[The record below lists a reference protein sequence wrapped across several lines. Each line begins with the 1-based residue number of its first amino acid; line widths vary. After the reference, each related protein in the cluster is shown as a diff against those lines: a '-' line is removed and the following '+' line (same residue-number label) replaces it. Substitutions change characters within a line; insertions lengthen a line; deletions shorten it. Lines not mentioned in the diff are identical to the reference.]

1 MIDFKL
7 PNFNDNQLDDAKE
20 RKQIKEYLVLLTR
33 QLKYILNNIDVE
45 NLASGLSKSISD
57 NGAAVTKVTQDL
69 RDIGGAI
76 SKVEKN
82 ATQLGLNAENHERS
96 CILVLKMADSE
107 LARVT
112 IQFTGNFVTD
122 TQLEQKGYVTD
133 TELEQKGYVTATALE
148 QKGYVTATALEQK
161 GYVTATALEQ
171 KGYVT
176 ATELEQKGYVT
187 DTELEQKGYVTDT
200 ELEQNGVSKITGA
213 TGTFSSLSSA
223 SGSTQLDGSHVASVK
238 LFATGVATAQDGET
252 YYPVYIKS
260 NGELIKA
267 AEAYSPAEGG

>member
-57 NGAAVTKVTQDL
+57 NGAAVNKVSQDL

-82 ATQLGLNAENHERS
+82 ATQLSLNAENRERS

-133 TELEQKGYVTATALE
+133 AE
-148 QKGYVTATALEQK
+148 
-161 GYVTATALEQ
+161 LEQ

-187 DTELEQKGYVTDT
+187 AT

-223 SGSTQLDGSHVASVK
+223 SGSTQLDGSHVASAK
-238 LFATGVATAQDGET
+238 LFANGVATAQDGET

-260 NGELIKA
+260 NGELIRA
-267 AEAYSPAEGG
+267 AEAYSPAKGG

>member
-57 NGAAVTKVTQDL
+57 NGAAVNKVSQDL

-82 ATQLGLNAENHERS
+82 ATQLSLNAENRERS

-122 TQLEQKGYVTD
+122 TQLEQKGYVTA
-133 TELEQKGYVTATALE
+133 TELEQKGYVTA
-148 QKGYVTATALEQK
+148 
-161 GYVTATALEQ
+161 
-171 KGYVT
+171 
-176 ATELEQKGYVT
+176 
-187 DTELEQKGYVTDT
+187 T

-223 SGSTQLDGSHVASVK
+223 SGSTQLDGSHVASAK

-260 NGELIKA
+260 NGELIRA

>member
-57 NGAAVTKVTQDL
+57 NGAAVTKVSQDL

-82 ATQLGLNAENHERS
+82 ATQLGLNAENRERS
-96 CILVLKMADSE
+96 CILVLKMADAE

-133 TELEQKGYVTATALE
+133 TELEQKGYVTAT
-148 QKGYVTATALEQK
+148 
-161 GYVTATALEQ
+161 
-171 KGYVT
+171 
-176 ATELEQKGYVT
+176 ELA
-187 DTELEQKGYVTDT
+187 
-200 ELEQNGVSKITGA
+200 QNGVSKITGA

>member
-57 NGAAVTKVTQDL
+57 NGAAVNKVSQDL

-82 ATQLGLNAENHERS
+82 ATQLSLNADNHERS

-122 TQLEQKGYVTD
+122 TQLEHKGYVTD
-133 TELEQKGYVTATALE
+133 AELEQKGYVTA
-148 QKGYVTATALEQK
+148 
-161 GYVTATALEQ
+161 
-171 KGYVT
+171 
-176 ATELEQKGYVT
+176 
-187 DTELEQKGYVTDT
+187 T

-223 SGSTQLDGSHVASVK
+223 SGSTQLDGSHVASAK

-260 NGELIKA
+260 NGELIRA

>member
-7 PNFNDNQLDDAKE
+7 PNLNDNQLDDAKE

-45 NLASGLSKSISD
+45 NLASDLSKSISD
-57 NGAAVTKVTQDL
+57 NGAAVNKVSQDL

-82 ATQLGLNAENHERS
+82 ATQLSLNAENHERS

-122 TQLEQKGYVTD
+122 AQ
-133 TELEQKGYVTATALE
+133 
-148 QKGYVTATALEQK
+148 
-161 GYVTATALEQ
+161 LEQ

-176 ATELEQKGYVT
+176 ATELEQK
-187 DTELEQKGYVTDT
+187 
-200 ELEQNGVSKITGA
+200 GVSKITGA

-223 SGSTQLDGSHVASVK
+223 SGSTQLDGSHVASAK
-238 LFATGVATAQDGET
+238 LFANGVATAQDGET

-260 NGELIKA
+260 NGELIRA

>member
-7 PNFNDNQLDDAKE
+7 PNFNDNQIDDAKE

-57 NGAAVTKVTQDL
+57 NGAAVTKVSQDL

-82 ATQLGLNAENHERS
+82 ATQLGLNAENRERS

-133 TELEQKGYVTATALE
+133 TELEQKGYVTAT
-148 QKGYVTATALEQK
+148 
-161 GYVTATALEQ
+161 
-171 KGYVT
+171 
-176 ATELEQKGYVT
+176 ELA
-187 DTELEQKGYVTDT
+187 
-200 ELEQNGVSKITGA
+200 QNGVSKITGA

>member
-33 QLKYILNNIDVE
+33 QLKYILNNIGVE
-45 NLASGLSKSISD
+45 NLASDLSKSISD
-57 NGAAVTKVTQDL
+57 NGAAVNKVSQDL

-82 ATQLGLNAENHERS
+82 ATQLSLNAENRERS

-122 TQLEQKGYVTD
+122 AQLEQKGYVTD
-133 TELEQKGYVTATALE
+133 AELEQKGYVTA
-148 QKGYVTATALEQK
+148 
-161 GYVTATALEQ
+161 
-171 KGYVT
+171 
-176 ATELEQKGYVT
+176 
-187 DTELEQKGYVTDT
+187 T

-223 SGSTQLDGSHVASVK
+223 SGSTQLDGSHVASAK

-260 NGELIKA
+260 NGELIRA
-267 AEAYSPAEGG
+267 AEAYSPAKGG

>member
-57 NGAAVTKVTQDL
+57 NGAAVNKVSQDL

-82 ATQLGLNAENHERS
+82 ATQLSLNAENRERS

-122 TQLEQKGYVTD
+122 TQLEHKGYVTD
-133 TELEQKGYVTATALE
+133 AELEQKGYVTA
-148 QKGYVTATALEQK
+148 
-161 GYVTATALEQ
+161 
-171 KGYVT
+171 
-176 ATELEQKGYVT
+176 
-187 DTELEQKGYVTDT
+187 T

-213 TGTFSSLSSA
+213 TGTFSSLSST
-223 SGSTQLDGSHVASVK
+223 SGSTQLDGSHVASAK

-260 NGELIKA
+260 NGELIRA
-267 AEAYSPAEGG
+267 AEAYSPAKGG

>member
-45 NLASGLSKSISD
+45 NLASDLSKSISD
-57 NGAAVTKVTQDL
+57 NGAAVNKVSQDL

-82 ATQLGLNAENHERS
+82 ATQLSLNAENHERS

-133 TELEQKGYVTATALE
+133 AELEQKGYVTA
-148 QKGYVTATALEQK
+148 
-161 GYVTATALEQ
+161 
-171 KGYVT
+171 
-176 ATELEQKGYVT
+176 
-187 DTELEQKGYVTDT
+187 T

-223 SGSTQLDGSHVASVK
+223 SGSTQLDGSHVASAK

-260 NGELIKA
+260 NGELIRA
-267 AEAYSPAEGG
+267 AEAYSPAKGG

>member
-82 ATQLGLNAENHERS
+82 ATQLGLNAENRERS

-133 TELEQKGYVTATALE
+133 TELEQKGYVTAT
-148 QKGYVTATALEQK
+148 
-161 GYVTATALEQ
+161 
-171 KGYVT
+171 
-176 ATELEQKGYVT
+176 ELA
-187 DTELEQKGYVTDT
+187 
-200 ELEQNGVSKITGA
+200 QNGVSKITGA

-223 SGSTQLDGSHVASVK
+223 SGSTQLDGSHVASAK

>member
-57 NGAAVTKVTQDL
+57 NGAAVTKVSQDL

-82 ATQLGLNAENHERS
+82 ATQLGLNAENRERS

-122 TQLEQKGYVTD
+122 TQLEHKGYVTD
-133 TELEQKGYVTATALE
+133 AELEQKGYVTA
-148 QKGYVTATALEQK
+148 
-161 GYVTATALEQ
+161 
-171 KGYVT
+171 
-176 ATELEQKGYVT
+176 
-187 DTELEQKGYVTDT
+187 T

>member
-57 NGAAVTKVTQDL
+57 NGAAVNKVSQDL

-82 ATQLGLNAENHERS
+82 ATQLSLNAENRERS

-122 TQLEQKGYVTD
+122 TQLEQKGYVTA
-133 TELEQKGYVTATALE
+133 TELEQKGYVTA
-148 QKGYVTATALEQK
+148 
-161 GYVTATALEQ
+161 
-171 KGYVT
+171 
-176 ATELEQKGYVT
+176 
-187 DTELEQKGYVTDT
+187 T

-223 SGSTQLDGSHVASVK
+223 SGSTQLDGSHVASAK

-260 NGELIKA
+260 NGELIRA
-267 AEAYSPAEGG
+267 AGAYSPAKGG

>member
-57 NGAAVTKVTQDL
+57 NGAAVNKVSQDL

-82 ATQLGLNAENHERS
+82 ATQLSLNAENRERS

-122 TQLEQKGYVTD
+122 TQLEHKGYVTD
-133 TELEQKGYVTATALE
+133 AELEQKGYVTA
-148 QKGYVTATALEQK
+148 
-161 GYVTATALEQ
+161 
-171 KGYVT
+171 
-176 ATELEQKGYVT
+176 
-187 DTELEQKGYVTDT
+187 T

-223 SGSTQLDGSHVASVK
+223 SGSTQLDGSHVASAK

-260 NGELIKA
+260 NGELIRA

>member
-57 NGAAVTKVTQDL
+57 NGAAVNKVSQDL

-82 ATQLGLNAENHERS
+82 ATQLSLNAENRERS

-133 TELEQKGYVTATALE
+133 AELEQKGYVTA
-148 QKGYVTATALEQK
+148 
-161 GYVTATALEQ
+161 
-171 KGYVT
+171 
-176 ATELEQKGYVT
+176 
-187 DTELEQKGYVTDT
+187 T

-223 SGSTQLDGSHVASVK
+223 SGSTQLDGSHVASAK

-260 NGELIKA
+260 NGELIRA
-267 AEAYSPAEGG
+267 AEAYSPAEGGNYGNV

>member
-45 NLASGLSKSISD
+45 NLASDLSKSISD
-57 NGAAVTKVTQDL
+57 NGAAVNKVSQDL

-82 ATQLGLNAENHERS
+82 ATQLSLNAENRERS

-133 TELEQKGYVTATALE
+133 AE
-148 QKGYVTATALEQK
+148 
-161 GYVTATALEQ
+161 LEQ

-176 ATELEQKGYVT
+176 ATEL
-187 DTELEQKGYVTDT
+187 
-200 ELEQNGVSKITGA
+200 
-213 TGTFSSLSSA
+213 
-223 SGSTQLDGSHVASVK
+223 
-238 LFATGVATAQDGET
+238 
-252 YYPVYIKS
+252 
-260 NGELIKA
+260 
-267 AEAYSPAEGG
+267 

>member
-57 NGAAVTKVTQDL
+57 NGAAVNKVSQDL

-82 ATQLGLNAENHERS
+82 ATQLSLNAENRERS

-133 TELEQKGYVTATALE
+133 AE
-148 QKGYVTATALEQK
+148 
-161 GYVTATALEQ
+161 LEQ

-187 DTELEQKGYVTDT
+187 AT

-223 SGSTQLDGSHVASVK
+223 SGSTQLDGSHVASAK

-260 NGELIKA
+260 NGELIRA

>member
-57 NGAAVTKVTQDL
+57 NGAAVTKVSQDL

-133 TELEQKGYVTATALE
+133 AELEQKGYVTA
-148 QKGYVTATALEQK
+148 
-161 GYVTATALEQ
+161 
-171 KGYVT
+171 
-176 ATELEQKGYVT
+176 
-187 DTELEQKGYVTDT
+187 T

-223 SGSTQLDGSHVASVK
+223 SGSTQLDGSHVASAK

-260 NGELIKA
+260 NGELIRA

>member
-57 NGAAVTKVTQDL
+57 NGAAVTKVSQDL

-82 ATQLGLNAENHERS
+82 ATQLSLNAENRERS

-133 TELEQKGYVTATALE
+133 TELEQKGYVTA
-148 QKGYVTATALEQK
+148 
-161 GYVTATALEQ
+161 
-171 KGYVT
+171 
-176 ATELEQKGYVT
+176 
-187 DTELEQKGYVTDT
+187 T

-260 NGELIKA
+260 NGELIRA

>member
-57 NGAAVTKVTQDL
+57 NGAAVTKVSQDL

-82 ATQLGLNAENHERS
+82 ATQLGLNAENRERS

-133 TELEQKGYVTATALE
+133 TELEQKGYVTAT
-148 QKGYVTATALEQK
+148 
-161 GYVTATALEQ
+161 
-171 KGYVT
+171 
-176 ATELEQKGYVT
+176 ELA
-187 DTELEQKGYVTDT
+187 
-200 ELEQNGVSKITGA
+200 QNGVSKITGA

-223 SGSTQLDGSHVASVK
+223 SGSTQLDGSHVASAK

-260 NGELIKA
+260 NGELIRA
-267 AEAYSPAEGG
+267 EEAYSPAEGG

>member
-33 QLKYILNNIDVE
+33 QLKYILNNIGVE
-45 NLASGLSKSISD
+45 NLASDLSKSISD
-57 NGAAVTKVTQDL
+57 NGAAVNKVSQDL

-82 ATQLGLNAENHERS
+82 ATQLSLNAENHERS

-133 TELEQKGYVTATALE
+133 AELEQKGYVTDAELEQKGYVTA
-148 QKGYVTATALEQK
+148 
-161 GYVTATALEQ
+161 
-171 KGYVT
+171 
-176 ATELEQKGYVT
+176 
-187 DTELEQKGYVTDT
+187 T

-223 SGSTQLDGSHVASVK
+223 SGSTQLDGSHVASAK

-260 NGELIKA
+260 NGELIRA
-267 AEAYSPAEGG
+267 AEAYSPAKGG

>member
-57 NGAAVTKVTQDL
+57 NGAAVTKVSQDL

-82 ATQLGLNAENHERS
+82 ATQLGLNAENRERS

-122 TQLEQKGYVTD
+122 TQLEHKGYVTD
-133 TELEQKGYVTATALE
+133 AE
-148 QKGYVTATALEQK
+148 
-161 GYVTATALEQ
+161 LEQ

-176 ATELEQKGYVT
+176 ATELA
-187 DTELEQKGYVTDT
+187 
-200 ELEQNGVSKITGA
+200 QNGVSKITGA

-223 SGSTQLDGSHVASVK
+223 SGSTQLDGSHVASAK

>member
-45 NLASGLSKSISD
+45 NLASDLSKSISD
-57 NGAAVTKVTQDL
+57 NGAAVTKVSQDL

-82 ATQLGLNAENHERS
+82 ATQLGLNAENRERS
-96 CILVLKMADSE
+96 CILVLKMADAE

-133 TELEQKGYVTATALE
+133 TELEQKGYVTAT
-148 QKGYVTATALEQK
+148 
-161 GYVTATALEQ
+161 
-171 KGYVT
+171 
-176 ATELEQKGYVT
+176 ELA
-187 DTELEQKGYVTDT
+187 
-200 ELEQNGVSKITGA
+200 QNGVSKITGA

-223 SGSTQLDGSHVASVK
+223 SGSTQLDGSHVASAK

-267 AEAYSPAEGG
+267 AGAYSPAEGG

>member
-57 NGAAVTKVTQDL
+57 NGAAVNKVSQDL

-82 ATQLGLNAENHERS
+82 ATQLSLNAENRERS
-96 CILVLKMADSE
+96 CILVLKMAESE

-122 TQLEQKGYVTD
+122 TQLEHKGYVTD
-133 TELEQKGYVTATALE
+133 AELEQKGYVTA
-148 QKGYVTATALEQK
+148 
-161 GYVTATALEQ
+161 
-171 KGYVT
+171 
-176 ATELEQKGYVT
+176 
-187 DTELEQKGYVTDT
+187 T

-223 SGSTQLDGSHVASVK
+223 SGSTQLDGSHVASAK

-260 NGELIKA
+260 NGELIRA

>member
-57 NGAAVTKVTQDL
+57 NGAAVNKVSQDL

-82 ATQLGLNAENHERS
+82 ATQLSLNAENRERS

-112 IQFTGNFVTD
+112 IQFAGNFVTD

-133 TELEQKGYVTATALE
+133 AELEQKGYVTA
-148 QKGYVTATALEQK
+148 
-161 GYVTATALEQ
+161 
-171 KGYVT
+171 
-176 ATELEQKGYVT
+176 
-187 DTELEQKGYVTDT
+187 T

-223 SGSTQLDGSHVASVK
+223 SGSTQLDGSHVASAK

-260 NGELIKA
+260 NGELIRA
-267 AEAYSPAEGG
+267 AEAYSPAKGG

>member
-57 NGAAVTKVTQDL
+57 NGAAVNKVSQDL

-82 ATQLGLNAENHERS
+82 ATQLSLNAENRERS

-133 TELEQKGYVTATALE
+133 TELEQKGYVTAT
-148 QKGYVTATALEQK
+148 
-161 GYVTATALEQ
+161 
-171 KGYVT
+171 
-176 ATELEQKGYVT
+176 
-187 DTELEQKGYVTDT
+187 

-223 SGSTQLDGSHVASVK
+223 SGSTQLDGSHVASAK

-260 NGELIKA
+260 NGELIRA

>member
-45 NLASGLSKSISD
+45 NLASDLSKSISD
-57 NGAAVTKVTQDL
+57 NGAAVNKVSQDL

-82 ATQLGLNAENHERS
+82 ATQLSLNAENRERS

-122 TQLEQKGYVTD
+122 TQLEHKGYVTD
-133 TELEQKGYVTATALE
+133 AELEQKGYVTA
-148 QKGYVTATALEQK
+148 
-161 GYVTATALEQ
+161 
-171 KGYVT
+171 
-176 ATELEQKGYVT
+176 
-187 DTELEQKGYVTDT
+187 T

-223 SGSTQLDGSHVASVK
+223 SGSTQLDGSHVASAK

-260 NGELIKA
+260 NGELIRA

>member
-57 NGAAVTKVTQDL
+57 NGAAVNKVSQDL

-82 ATQLGLNAENHERS
+82 ATQLSLNAENRERS

-133 TELEQKGYVTATALE
+133 A
-148 QKGYVTATALEQK
+148 
-161 GYVTATALEQ
+161 
-171 KGYVT
+171 
-176 ATELEQKGYVT
+176 
-187 DTELEQKGYVTDT
+187 ELEQKGYVTDT

-223 SGSTQLDGSHVASVK
+223 SGSTQLDGSHVASAK

-260 NGELIKA
+260 NGELIRA
-267 AEAYSPAEGG
+267 AEAYSPAKGG

>member
-57 NGAAVTKVTQDL
+57 NGAAVTKVSQDL

-82 ATQLGLNAENHERS
+82 ATQLGLNAENRERS

-133 TELEQKGYVTATALE
+133 TELEQKGYVTAT
-148 QKGYVTATALEQK
+148 
-161 GYVTATALEQ
+161 
-171 KGYVT
+171 
-176 ATELEQKGYVT
+176 ELA
-187 DTELEQKGYVTDT
+187 
-200 ELEQNGVSKITGA
+200 QNGVSKITGA

-223 SGSTQLDGSHVASVK
+223 SGSTQLDGSHVASAK
-238 LFATGVATAQDGET
+238 LFAIGVATAQDGET

>member
-57 NGAAVTKVTQDL
+57 NGAAVTKVSQDL

-82 ATQLGLNAENHERS
+82 ATQLGLNAENRERS

-133 TELEQKGYVTATALE
+133 TELEQKGYVTAT
-148 QKGYVTATALEQK
+148 
-161 GYVTATALEQ
+161 
-171 KGYVT
+171 
-176 ATELEQKGYVT
+176 ELA
-187 DTELEQKGYVTDT
+187 
-200 ELEQNGVSKITGA
+200 QNGVSKITGA

-223 SGSTQLDGSHVASVK
+223 SGSTQLDGSHVASAK

-260 NGELIKA
+260 NGELIRA
-267 AEAYSPAEGG
+267 AEAYSPAKGG

>member
-45 NLASGLSKSISD
+45 NLSSGLSKSISD
-57 NGAAVTKVTQDL
+57 NGAAVTKVSQDL

-82 ATQLGLNAENHERS
+82 ATQLGLNAENRERS
-96 CILVLKMADSE
+96 CILVLKMADAE

-122 TQLEQKGYVTD
+122 TQLEQKGYVT
-133 TELEQKGYVTATALE
+133 ATA
-148 QKGYVTATALEQK
+148 
-161 GYVTATALEQ
+161 
-171 KGYVT
+171 
-176 ATELEQKGYVT
+176 
-187 DTELEQKGYVTDT
+187 
-200 ELEQNGVSKITGA
+200 LEQNGVSKITGA

-223 SGSTQLDGSHVASVK
+223 SGSTQLDENRVASVK

>member
-57 NGAAVTKVTQDL
+57 NGEAVTKVTQDL

-82 ATQLGLNAENHERS
+82 ATQLGLNAENRERS

-133 TELEQKGYVTATALE
+133 TELEQKGYVTAT
-148 QKGYVTATALEQK
+148 
-161 GYVTATALEQ
+161 
-171 KGYVT
+171 
-176 ATELEQKGYVT
+176 ELA
-187 DTELEQKGYVTDT
+187 
-200 ELEQNGVSKITGA
+200 QNGVSKITGA

>member
-57 NGAAVTKVTQDL
+57 NGAAVNKVSQDL

-82 ATQLGLNAENHERS
+82 ATQLSLNAENRERS

-133 TELEQKGYVTATALE
+133 AELEQKGYVTA
-148 QKGYVTATALEQK
+148 
-161 GYVTATALEQ
+161 
-171 KGYVT
+171 
-176 ATELEQKGYVT
+176 
-187 DTELEQKGYVTDT
+187 T

-223 SGSTQLDGSHVASVK
+223 SGSTQLDGNHVASAK
-238 LFATGVATAQDGET
+238 LFANGVATAQDGEI

>member
-45 NLASGLSKSISD
+45 NLSSGLSKSISD
-57 NGAAVTKVTQDL
+57 NGAAVNKVSQDL

-96 CILVLKMADSE
+96 CILVLKMVDSE

-133 TELEQKGYVTATALE
+133 TELEQKGYVTAT
-148 QKGYVTATALEQK
+148 
-161 GYVTATALEQ
+161 
-171 KGYVT
+171 
-176 ATELEQKGYVT
+176 ELA
-187 DTELEQKGYVTDT
+187 
-200 ELEQNGVSKITGA
+200 QNGVSKITGA

-223 SGSTQLDGSHVASVK
+223 SGSTQLDGSHVASAK

>member
-57 NGAAVTKVTQDL
+57 NGAAVTKVSQDL

-82 ATQLGLNAENHERS
+82 ATQLGLNAENRERS

-133 TELEQKGYVTATALE
+133 TELEQKGYVTAT
-148 QKGYVTATALEQK
+148 
-161 GYVTATALEQ
+161 
-171 KGYVT
+171 
-176 ATELEQKGYVT
+176 ELA
-187 DTELEQKGYVTDT
+187 
-200 ELEQNGVSKITGA
+200 QNGVSKITGA

-223 SGSTQLDGSHVASVK
+223 SGSTQLDGSHVASAK

>member
-57 NGAAVTKVTQDL
+57 NGAAVTKVSQDL

-82 ATQLGLNAENHERS
+82 ATQLGLNAENRERS
-96 CILVLKMADSE
+96 CILVLKMADAE

-133 TELEQKGYVTATALE
+133 TELEQKGYVTAT
-148 QKGYVTATALEQK
+148 
-161 GYVTATALEQ
+161 
-171 KGYVT
+171 
-176 ATELEQKGYVT
+176 
-187 DTELEQKGYVTDT
+187 

-223 SGSTQLDGSHVASVK
+223 SGSTQLDGSHVASAK

>member
-57 NGAAVTKVTQDL
+57 NGAAVNKVSQDL

-82 ATQLGLNAENHERS
+82 ATQLSLNAENRERS

-133 TELEQKGYVTATALE
+133 AE
-148 QKGYVTATALEQK
+148 
-161 GYVTATALEQ
+161 LEQ

-187 DTELEQKGYVTDT
+187 AT

-223 SGSTQLDGSHVASVK
+223 SGSTQLDGSHVASAK
-238 LFATGVATAQDGET
+238 LFSTGVATAQDGET

-260 NGELIKA
+260 NGELIRA
-267 AEAYSPAEGG
+267 AEAYSPAKGG

>member
-57 NGAAVTKVTQDL
+57 NGAAVNKVSQDL

-133 TELEQKGYVTATALE
+133 TELEQKGYVTAT
-148 QKGYVTATALEQK
+148 
-161 GYVTATALEQ
+161 
-171 KGYVT
+171 
-176 ATELEQKGYVT
+176 ELA
-187 DTELEQKGYVTDT
+187 
-200 ELEQNGVSKITGA
+200 QNGVSKITGA

>member
-57 NGAAVTKVTQDL
+57 NGAAVNKVSQDL

-82 ATQLGLNAENHERS
+82 ATQLGLNAENRERS
-96 CILVLKMADSE
+96 CILVLKMADAE

-133 TELEQKGYVTATALE
+133 TELEQKGYVTAT
-148 QKGYVTATALEQK
+148 
-161 GYVTATALEQ
+161 
-171 KGYVT
+171 
-176 ATELEQKGYVT
+176 ELA
-187 DTELEQKGYVTDT
+187 
-200 ELEQNGVSKITGA
+200 QNGVSKIMGA

-223 SGSTQLDGSHVASVK
+223 SGSTQLDGSHVASAK

>member
-57 NGAAVTKVTQDL
+57 NGAAVTKVSQDL

-82 ATQLGLNAENHERS
+82 ATQLGLNAENRERS

-122 TQLEQKGYVTD
+122 TQLEQKGYVTA
-133 TELEQKGYVTATALE
+133 TELEQKGYVTDAE
-148 QKGYVTATALEQK
+148 
-161 GYVTATALEQ
+161 LEQ

-187 DTELEQKGYVTDT
+187 ATELA
-200 ELEQNGVSKITGA
+200 QNGVSKITGA